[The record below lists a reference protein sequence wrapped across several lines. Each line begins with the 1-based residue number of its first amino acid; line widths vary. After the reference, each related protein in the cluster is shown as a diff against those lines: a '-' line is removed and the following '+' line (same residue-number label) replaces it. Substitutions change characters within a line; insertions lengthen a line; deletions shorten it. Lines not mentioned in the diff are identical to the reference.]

1 MLVWTI
7 QRWANDMKHKKDV
20 AFDDNMQGFLHYMCR
35 AHDLLQEARLKEI
48 EEFVFNVGGSS

>member
-1 MLVWTI
+1 
-7 QRWANDMKHKKDV
+7 MKHKKDV